1 MTNILIDIN
10 INTNTISI
18 DYPAELDHA
27 NSNVVFTVTSIVDG
41 ENSYVS
47 FNSFK
52 YGFFI
57 RNSENETVQYA
68 TYPKAGE
75 VIKTDDGNLP
85 VETLSALQADET
97 YVLHVYVEDAGV
109 FYDKRID
116 ITTAIPTRPF
126 FTIGN
131 HNPGE
136 SSATEER
143 VYYNSWVWNCE
154 KKEWEPPITKPS
166 PLSDNGCYK
175 WIETD
180 LKWVWIEFDGS
191 YEDQVI

>member
-1 MTNILIDIN
+1 
-10 INTNTISI
+10 
-18 DYPAELDHA
+18 LDHT
-27 NSNVVFTVTSIVDG
+27 NSKAVFTVTSIVDG
-41 ENSYVS
+41 ENSYVG
-47 FNSFK
+47 FNNFK

-57 RNSENETVQYA
+57 RNSANETVQYA

-85 VETLSALQADET
+85 IETLDLLQADET

-126 FTIGN
+126 FTVGN
-131 HNPGE
+131 NNPGE
-136 SSATEER
+136 SSAVEER
-143 VYYNSWVWNCE
+143 VYYNSWVWNSE
-154 KKEWEPPITKPS
+154 KKEWEPPVAKPS

-180 LKWVWIEFDGS
+180 SQWIWIEFDGS